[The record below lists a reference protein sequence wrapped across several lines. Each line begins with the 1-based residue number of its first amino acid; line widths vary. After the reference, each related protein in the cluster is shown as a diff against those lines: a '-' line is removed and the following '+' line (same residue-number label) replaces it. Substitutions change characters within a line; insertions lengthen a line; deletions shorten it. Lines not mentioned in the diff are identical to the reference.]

1 MHQHT
6 PTTHKADVCAYRS
19 ITIHACTHSLS
30 LSHTFTDPLSP
41 ILPFLVPYQ
50 PPVMPPGAPPAA
62 LPPSLAVLP
71 RLHAKCRGSL
81 PYCTRADSTQ
91 RQHTTHAASQPGSQE
106 ATSSYLLL
114 LCESLIQSSGA
125 ESSCGHIGVQ
135 HTMHTGMQGT
145 GGVCSWHLPL
155 HLCDSNPTCLWLM
168 IERERERERERQSK
182 ACTWVPVL
190 VTCSWIATTFSLSH
204 AIPRVLSLALS

>member
-1 MHQHT
+1 MHIHTYTKIQTNSSIHITLVSVHMHQHT

-50 PPVMPPGAPPAA
+50 PAVLPPGAPPAA

-91 RQHTTHAASQPGSQE
+91 RQHTTHAASQQGSQE
-106 ATSSYLLL
+106 AAGRSSYLLP

-125 ESSCGHIGVQ
+125 ESSCVHIGVQ
-135 HTMHTGMQGT
+135 RTMHTGMQGT
-145 GGVCSWHLPL
+145 GGVCS
-155 HLCDSNPTCLWLM
+155 
-168 IERERERERERQSK
+168 
-182 ACTWVPVL
+182 
-190 VTCSWIATTFSLSH
+190 
-204 AIPRVLSLALS
+204 